1 MLTFMALLVAAE
13 ELKEDPIKSIVLKFL
28 LSYGGLA
35 AGVSF
40 LVEGLKTAFKKLS
53 GYENGLVLV
62 LTLAL
67 GAVAKYLMPAVYG
80 GPTAKDWTMHMLV
93 LVFVAI
99 GAAAFHDKFLS
110 VMIGFLKKKPAGD
123 K

>member
-1 MLTFMALLVAAE
+1 MLTLMAFLAMAE
-13 ELKEDPIKSIVLKFL
+13 EMKEDPIKSIVLKFL

-53 GYENGLVLV
+53 GYENALVLM

-110 VMIGFLKKKPAGD
+110 VMLGFLKKKPAGD
-123 K
+123 Q

>member
-1 MLTFMALLVAAE
+1 MLTLMAFLAMAE

-53 GYENGLVLV
+53 GYENGLVLA

-67 GAVAKYLMPAVYG
+67 GAVAKYLMPSVYG

-110 VMIGFLKKKPAGD
+110 VMLDFLKKKPAGD